1 MTNVWLNL
9 KDLVATYVFAGDLST
24 AGQWGEL
31 CADLVATAGSLFLI
45 ALPFVVVLKVIRI
58 VTGG

>member
-1 MTNVWLNL
+1 MTNIWLNL
-9 KDLVATYVFAGDLST
+9 KDLVTTYVFAGDLTT

-31 CADLVATAGSLFLI
+31 CADLVATAGTLFLI

-58 VTGG
+58 VSGG